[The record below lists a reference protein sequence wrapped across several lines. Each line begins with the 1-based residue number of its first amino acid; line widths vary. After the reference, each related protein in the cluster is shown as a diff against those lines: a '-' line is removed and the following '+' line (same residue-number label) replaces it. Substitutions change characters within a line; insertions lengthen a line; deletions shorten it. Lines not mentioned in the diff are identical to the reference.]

1 MEKKGIKHHLCAP
14 ENPMV
19 NGFVE
24 VFKKVLAKM
33 VHTAVAE
40 RKDLRK
46 VIDSYLM
53 AY

>member
-1 MEKKGIKHHLCAP
+1 
-14 ENPMV
+14 MV

-24 VFKKVLAKM
+24 VFLKVLAKM
-33 VHTAVAE
+33 VHTAVVE